1 MEKILAKLPEHERG
15 FVQRVLDLIN
25 STESGFAR
33 RIFCSRLAG
42 IADMLLAEGFITTDE
57 YIVMVKVR

>member
-15 FVQRVLDLIN
+15 FVQRVLNVIE
-25 STESGFAR
+25 STDSEYAR

-42 IADMLLAEGFITTDE
+42 IADMLLAEGFITADE
-57 YIVMVKVR
+57 YTVMVNVQ